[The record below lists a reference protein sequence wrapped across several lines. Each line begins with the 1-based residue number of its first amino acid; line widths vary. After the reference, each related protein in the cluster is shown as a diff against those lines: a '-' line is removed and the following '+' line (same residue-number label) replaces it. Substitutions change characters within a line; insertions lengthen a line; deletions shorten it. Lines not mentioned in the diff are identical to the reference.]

1 MKNAIAETAPSAI
14 NQDVETEEFHTGQV
28 LTISGGHFFNDIYT
42 SLVPALLPVIIDKL
56 SLSLAMAGSLTAIQQ
71 VPGLINPFIGYL
83 ADRVSLRYFVILA
96 PAITATLIGGLGFAP
111 SYLALLVI
119 FFLTG
124 ISVAAFHAP
133 APAMIGRIT
142 GRQVGKGMSYFMAA
156 GELARTLGP
165 LVAVWAISL
174 WTLDGIWRLSVIG
187 WATSLI
193 LYWRLRS
200 VPARTNKNAGLRQAF
215 PAMRRL
221 FIPIMVFT
229 LLRNFL
235 VECLVT
241 YLPVYMDSK
250 GASLWVAGASLSI
263 LELAG
268 VAGALSSGTFS
279 DRLGRKSILLFATLG
294 SALIAFLF
302 LRLDGWVLVPILL
315 ALGFTALSTTPV
327 LLAMVQEHLPE
338 HRALGNGTFMLISFA
353 LRPIAILAIGFIGDQ
368 YGLTTAFF
376 ASAVL
381 SLLAAPAVLLLPDLN
396 K

>member
-1 MKNAIAETAPSAI
+1 MKNAIVETAPSAI
-14 NQDVETEEFHTGQV
+14 TQDVETEEFHTGQV

-187 WATSLI
+187 WATSLV

-353 LRPIAILAIGFIGDQ
+353 LRPIAILAIGFIGDH